1 MGRVRARA
9 SYALHSIYVSGGAAP
24 RRARPAPPCAGEM
37 ILWDLGTVRET
48 GADANAERRDEK
60 LAKEEGCKSRV
71 LNSLT
76 TICSVVWKTKIE
88 SKLRTGPT
96 LDYPHPPLE
105 RDS

>member
-1 MGRVRARA
+1 MGRVRACA

-24 RRARPAPPCAGEM
+24 RRARPTPPCAGEM
-37 ILWDLGTVRET
+37 IVWDLGTVRET
-48 GADANAERRDEK
+48 RTRNGDEK

-76 TICSVVWKTKIE
+76 TICSVMWTTKIK

-96 LDYPHPPLE
+96 LD
-105 RDS
+105 